1 MNYALQK
8 TLELLIII
16 GLGLLLQKKVAKQDL
31 KGIKV
36 IILSIALPA
45 TIFVA
50 LLKIELNGTLLM
62 YPFLA
67 LLFNLLLLVITKY
80 FISVSLSKHEDS
92 KKRTLTMLL
101 PSLAPGLSCFPFIV
115 VYLGDD
121 SLALAA
127 LADVGNKIFVLILL
141 YLLAVNWYNSRAL
154 KEIVSTTSSKLKS
167 LLLSMLNE
175 PINMVIIIALLL
187 LGFGFTL
194 SALPGFIENTITK
207 MSLIM
212 TPLILLF
219 IGMAVRIKSGE
230 LKTILN
236 MLVRRSGFTFLFS
249 AVLVYIFP
257 VLTPAMIL
265 LLVVFPQSSCSF
277 WPFAH
282 MNAINSMEEKDA
294 HPNPTFDINFAI
306 NVLACSLPFS
316 TILIIAIFSFSEVFI
331 DPDVL
336 LGVGLGALGV
346 SYAQDIFKSK
356 SFKRD
361 REKQNSKKSTVLPS
375 KLTLTKHEVENQNKE
390 AIDEAEAKAS

>member
-16 GLGLLLQKKVAKQDL
+16 ALGLLLQKKVAKQDL

-50 LLKIELNGTLLM
+50 LLKIELNGTLLV

-67 LLFNLLLLVITKY
+67 LSFNLLLLVITKY
-80 FISVSLSKHEDS
+80 FISVSLSKHEEP

-115 VYLGDD
+115 VYLGND

-167 LLLSMLNE
+167 LILSMLNE
-175 PINMVIIIALLL
+175 PINLVIIMALLL

-194 SALPGFIENTITK
+194 SSLPGFIENTITK

-230 LKTILN
+230 LKTILI

-282 MNAINSMEEKDA
+282 MNAINSMEEKDE

-331 DPDVL
+331 DPHVL
-336 LGVGLGALGV
+336 LGIGSGALGV

-361 REKQNSKKSTVLPS
+361 REKQNLKKSTVLPS
-375 KLTLTKHEVENQNKE
+375 KLALTKHEVDNQNNE

>member
-16 GLGLLLQKKVAKQDL
+16 GLGLLLQKKIAKQDL

-50 LLKIELNGTLLM
+50 LLKIELNGTLLV
-62 YPFLA
+62 YPLLA

-80 FISVSLSKHEDS
+80 FISVSLSKHEDA

-141 YLLAVNWYNSRAL
+141 YLLAINWYNSRAL
-154 KEIVSTTSSKLKS
+154 KEIVATTGSKLKS

-175 PINMVIIIALLL
+175 PINLVMIIALLL
-187 LGFGFTL
+187 LGFGVTL
-194 SALPGFIENTITK
+194 SSLPGFIGNTITQ

-230 LKTILN
+230 LGIILI
-236 MLVRRSGFTFLFS
+236 MLTRRAGFTFLFS
-249 AVLVYIFP
+249 ALLVYTVP
-257 VLTPAMIL
+257 SLTPALIL

-282 MNAINSMEEKDA
+282 MSAIQGMEEKDD
-294 HPNPTFDINFAI
+294 HPSPTFDINFAI

-316 TILIIAIFSFSEVFI
+316 TILIIGIFSFSDFFI
-331 DPDVL
+331 DPNVL
-336 LGVGLGALGV
+336 FGTGLGTLAV

-361 REKQNSKKSTVLPS
+361 REKQIPAQDKSSTSRLIV
-375 KLTLTKHEVENQNKE
+375 TKNESDKQKNEKVN
-390 AIDEAEAKAS
+390 EAKAS

>member
-1 MNYALQK
+1 MNFALQK

-16 GLGLLLQKKVAKQDL
+16 GLGILLQKKVAKQDL

-50 LLKIELNGTLLM
+50 LLKIELKGTLLV
-62 YPFLA
+62 YPLMA
-67 LLFNLLLLVITKY
+67 ITFNLLMLLVSKY
-80 FISVSLSKHEDS
+80 FISVSLSKNEDS
-92 KKRTLTMLL
+92 KKRTLMMLL

-115 VYLGDD
+115 VYLGED

-127 LADVGNKIFVLILL
+127 LADVGNKVFVLILL
-141 YLLAVNWYNSRAL
+141 YLLAIHWYNSRAL
-154 KEIVSTTSSKLKS
+154 KDIISTTSRKLKS

-175 PINMVIIIALLL
+175 PINLVMIIALIL
-187 LGFGFTL
+187 LGFGLTL
-194 SALPGFIENTITK
+194 SSLPNFIGNTVTK

-230 LKTILN
+230 FGIILT

-249 AVLVYIFP
+249 ALLVYIFP
-257 VLTPAMIL
+257 NLAPSMIL

-282 MNAINSMEEKDA
+282 MSAINSMEEKDE
-294 HPNPTFDINFAI
+294 HPHPTFDINFAVNI
-306 NVLACSLPFS
+306 LALSLPFS
-316 TILIIAIFSFSEVFI
+316 TILIIGIFSFSEVLSNSE
-331 DPDVL
+331 VL
-336 LGVGLGALGV
+336 LGIGLGALSL
-346 SYAQDIFKSK
+346 SYAKEIFKSR

-361 REKQNSKKSTVLPS
+361 REDQNSKKTTAPTS
-375 KLTLTKHEVENQNKE
+375 KLTLTKNEIKKQNKE
-390 AIDEAEAKAS
+390 VFNDAKAS

>member
-50 LLKIELNGTLLM
+50 LLKIELNGTLLV
-62 YPFLA
+62 YPLLA

-80 FISVSLSKHEDS
+80 FISVSLSKHEDA

-141 YLLAVNWYNSRAL
+141 YLLAINWYNSRAL
-154 KEIVSTTSSKLKS
+154 KEIIATTGSKLKS

-175 PINMVIIIALLL
+175 PINLVMIIALLL
-187 LGFGFTL
+187 LGFGITL
-194 SALPGFIENTITK
+194 SSLPGFLGNTITQ

-230 LKTILN
+230 LGIILV
-236 MLVRRSGFTFLFS
+236 MLTRRAGFTFLFS
-249 AVLVYIFP
+249 ALLVYTLP
-257 VLTPAMIL
+257 SLTPALIL

-282 MNAINSMEEKDA
+282 MSAIQAMEEKDD
-294 HPNPTFDINFAI
+294 HPSPTFDINFAI

-316 TILIIAIFSFSEVFI
+316 TILIIGIFSFSDFFI
-331 DPDVL
+331 DPNVL
-336 LGVGLGALGV
+336 FGAGLGTLAV
-346 SYAQDIFKSK
+346 SYAQDIFKSR

-361 REKQNSKKSTVLPS
+361 REKQIPAQDKSSTSRLTV
-375 KLTLTKHEVENQNKE
+375 TKNESDKQKNEQVN
-390 AIDEAEAKAS
+390 EAKAS

>member
-1 MNYALQK
+1 MNFALQK

-31 KGIKV
+31 KGVKV
-36 IILSIALPA
+36 IILSVALPA

-50 LLKIELNGTLLM
+50 LLKIELKGTLLV
-62 YPFLA
+62 YPFMA
-67 LLFNLLLLVITKY
+67 LTFNLLLLLVSKY
-80 FISVSLSKHEDS
+80 FISASLSKNEDA
-92 KKRTLTMLL
+92 KKRTLMMLL
-101 PSLAPGLSCFPFIV
+101 PSLAPGLSCFPFIM

-141 YLLAVNWYNSRAL
+141 YLLAIHWYNSRAL
-154 KEIVSTTSSKLKS
+154 KAIISTTSSKLKS

-175 PINMVIIIALLL
+175 PINLVMIVALLL
-187 LGFGFTL
+187 LGFGLTL
-194 SALPGFIENTITK
+194 SSLPNFIGNTITK

-230 LKTILN
+230 FGLILT

-249 AVLVYIFP
+249 ALIVYSIP
-257 VLTPAMIL
+257 SLSAAMIL
-265 LLVVFPQSSCSF
+265 LVVVFPQSSCSF

-282 MNAINSMEEKDA
+282 MNAINTMEEKDE
-294 HPNPTFDINFAI
+294 HPKPTFDINFAV

-316 TILIIAIFSFSEVFI
+316 TILIIGIFSFSEVFVSAE
-331 DPDVL
+331 VL
-336 LGVGLGALGV
+336 LGAGLGALAL
-346 SYAQDIFKSK
+346 SYAQDIFKTT
-356 SFKRD
+356 SFLRH
-361 REKQNSKKSTVLPS
+361 REKHNSKKIPVYNT
-375 KLTLTKHEVENQNKE
+375 KLTVTKKE
-390 AIDEAEAKAS
+390 MKKEELNESKAAS